1 LFSGAFAFLFG
12 GIFYMSND
20 FQSGSRS
27 GYRAK
32 RKKTNIILNSLIVI
46 VLALIFFVAYT
57 IFLSGDDKAAPKKE
71 DTKTAANQASEK
83 EDKDTEKNDAARET
97 VEDTETDTEE
107 NADEE
112 SEEASAPEQEDDS
125 QAVITEGNGTTNVVR
140 TIENPAW
147 KPVGTVQTG
156 EHTPVY
162 DESHVDWQE
171 MQKAISYATGLEESN
186 MTLYW
191 LGRDKTTGTGSF
203 STVASKD
210 KQQKFNVYLEWV
222 DGEGWKPVKVEE
234 LSSIE

>member
-1 LFSGAFAFLFG
+1 
-12 GIFYMSND
+12 MNND

-27 GYRAK
+27 TYRAK
-32 RKKTNIILNSLIVI
+32 RKKTNIILNSLIAI
-46 VLALIFFVAYT
+46 VLALILFVAYT

-71 DTKTAANQASEK
+71 DTKTTENQSSEK
-83 EDKDTEKNDAARET
+83 VAKDTEKSDAAKES
-97 VEDTETDTEE
+97 EEESDTEE
-107 NADEE
+107 NSVEE
-112 SEEASAPEQEDDS
+112 SEEASAPEQEDS
-125 QAVITEGNGTTNVVR
+125 QAIITEGDGSSNIVR

-162 DESHVDWQE
+162 DSSSVDWQE
-171 MQKAISYATGLEESN
+171 MLKAISYATGLEEGN

-210 KQQKFNVYLEWV
+210 KQQKYNVYLEWV
-222 DGEGWKPVKVEE
+222 DGEGWRPTKVEE
-234 LSSIE
+234 LAAIQ

>member
-1 LFSGAFAFLFG
+1 
-12 GIFYMSND
+12 MNND

-27 GYRAK
+27 TYRAK
-32 RKKTNIILNSLIVI
+32 RKKTNIILNSLIAI
-46 VLALIFFVAYT
+46 VLALILFVAYT

-71 DTKTAANQASEK
+71 DTKTTENQSSEK
-83 EDKDTEKNDAARET
+83 VAKDTEKSDAAKES
-97 VEDTETDTEE
+97 EEESDTEE
-107 NADEE
+107 NSVEE

-125 QAVITEGNGTTNVVR
+125 QAIITEGDGSSNIVR

-162 DESHVDWQE
+162 DSSSVDWQE
-171 MQKAISYATGLEESN
+171 MLKAISYATGLEEGN

-210 KQQKFNVYLEWV
+210 KQQKYNVYLEWV
-222 DGEGWKPVKVEE
+222 DGEGWRPTKVEE
-234 LSSIE
+234 LAAIQ

>member
-1 LFSGAFAFLFG
+1 
-12 GIFYMSND
+12 MNDD

-27 GYRAK
+27 SYRAK
-32 RKKTNIILNSLIVI
+32 RKKTNIVLNSLIVI

-57 IFLSGDDKAAPKKE
+57 IFLSGDDKAAPEKE
-71 DTKTAANQASEK
+71 DTKTTANQSSEK
-83 EDKDTEKNDAARET
+83 VDKDTENSDAAKET
-97 VEDTETDTEE
+97 EEEKDTEE
-107 NADEE
+107 NPVED

-125 QAVITEGNGTTNVVR
+125 QAIITEGDGSSNVIR

-147 KPVGTVQTG
+147 KPVGTVQSG

-162 DESHVDWQE
+162 DSSSVDWQE
-171 MQKAISYATGLEESN
+171 MLKAISYATGLEGSN

-210 KQQKFNVYLEWV
+210 KQQKYNVYLEWV

-234 LSSIE
+234 LAAIQ

>member
-1 LFSGAFAFLFG
+1 
-12 GIFYMSND
+12 MSND

-32 RKKTNIILNSLIVI
+32 RKKTNLILNSLIVI

-57 IFLSGDDKAAPKKE
+57 IFLSGDDKASPKE
-71 DTKTAANQASEK
+71 EQTKTAANEASEK
-83 EDKDTEKNDAARET
+83 EDKNTEDKTAVEETEKDS
-97 VEDTETDTEE
+97 DSEE

-112 SEEASAPEQEDDS
+112 SEEASAPEQEDEA
-125 QAVITEGNGTTNVVR
+125 QAVITEGDGSSNVLR
-140 TIENPAW
+140 TIENPSW

-162 DESHVDWQE
+162 DSSSVDWQE
-171 MQKAISYATGLEESN
+171 MITAISYATGLEQSN
-186 MTLYW
+186 MTVYW

-210 KQQKFNVYLEWV
+210 KTQKYNVYLQWV

-234 LSSIE
+234 LSAIEQ

>member
-1 LFSGAFAFLFG
+1 
-12 GIFYMSND
+12 MNND

-27 GYRAK
+27 TYRAK
-32 RKKTNIILNSLIVI
+32 RKKTNIILNSLIAI
-46 VLALIFFVAYT
+46 VLALILFVAYT

-71 DTKTAANQASEK
+71 DTKTTENQSSEK
-83 EDKDTEKNDAARET
+83 VAKDTEKSDAAKES
-97 VEDTETDTEE
+97 EEESDTEE
-107 NADEE
+107 NSVEE

-125 QAVITEGNGTTNVVR
+125 QAIITEGDGSSNIVR

-162 DESHVDWQE
+162 DSSSVDWQE
-171 MQKAISYATGLEESN
+171 MLKAISYATGLEESN

-210 KQQKFNVYLEWV
+210 KQQKYNVYLEWV
-222 DGEGWKPVKVEE
+222 DGEGWRPTKVEE
-234 LSSIE
+234 LAAIQ

>member
-1 LFSGAFAFLFG
+1 
-12 GIFYMSND
+12 MSND

-57 IFLSGDDKAAPKKE
+57 IFLSGDDKAAPEKE
-71 DTKTAANQASEK
+71 DTKTANQASEK
-83 EDKDTEKNDAARET
+83 EDKDTEKNDAAQET
-97 VEDTETDTEE
+97 EEDTDTEE
-107 NADEE
+107 VTDEE
-112 SEEASAPEQEDDS
+112 SEEAAAPEQEDDS
-125 QAVITEGNGTTNVVR
+125 QAVITEGDGTTNVVR

-162 DESHVDWQE
+162 DKSHVDWQE
-171 MQKAISYATGLEESN
+171 MLKAISYATGLEESN

-191 LGRDKTTGTGSF
+191 LGRDKTTGAGSF

-210 KQQKFNVYLEWV
+210 KQQKYNVYLEWV

-234 LSSIE
+234 LSVIQ